1 MRLLLI
7 TLAALAV
14 ITCASKTR
22 RNYPDNSSFE
32 FYDLAAGNPGGN
44 VDPTGVTMYYQGPLT
59 DTIEEVGLVE
69 AKAEARKG
77 GRAAVLNEL
86 QKEALKLKADGI
98 YQVEVKRDGDTWTA
112 DGYAFRFRQ
121 R

>member
-1 MRLLLI
+1 MRRLLIVLC
-7 TLAALAV
+7 AV
-14 ITCASKTR
+14 VACSCASKTR
-22 RNYPDNSSFE
+22 RTYPDNSSFV

-44 VDPTGVTMYYQGPLT
+44 VDPTGVTMHYRGPLT

-69 AKAEARKG
+69 AKATARSG
-77 GRAAVLNEL
+77 GRAAVLTAL
-86 QKEALKLKADGI
+86 QKEAVKLKADGI
-98 YQVEVKRDGDTWTA
+98 YEVEVRRDGDDWTA

>member
-1 MRLLLI
+1 MRRLLF
-7 TLAALAV
+7 AFVAFAV
-14 ITCASKTR
+14 IGCASKTR
-22 RNYPDNSSFE
+22 RNYPDNSSFV

-44 VDPTGVTMYYQGPLT
+44 VDPTGVTMYYKGPIT
-59 DTIEEVGLVE
+59 DTIEELGLVE

-77 GRAAVLNEL
+77 GRAAVLTAL
-86 QKEALKLKADGI
+86 QKEAVKLKADGI
-98 YQVEVKRDGDTWTA
+98 YQVEVHRDGDDWTA